1 MTFMHPHHGGLV
13 VSKLSEGITSER
25 DKGSLGVSTGLL
37 RKSVPCKHDNLGICA
52 NGVKE
57 DQMVPEDDS
66 LGMTQPHQPAGF
78 TPRGK
83 DSTSKQAQ
91 DFFLSLAVPA

>member
-25 DKGSLGVSTGLL
+25 DKGSMGVSTGLL

-66 LGMTQPHQPAGF
+66 LGHDP
-78 TPRGK
+78 TPPTIGIHFQRKG
-83 DSTSKQAQ
+83 
-91 DFFLSLAVPA
+91 LHL